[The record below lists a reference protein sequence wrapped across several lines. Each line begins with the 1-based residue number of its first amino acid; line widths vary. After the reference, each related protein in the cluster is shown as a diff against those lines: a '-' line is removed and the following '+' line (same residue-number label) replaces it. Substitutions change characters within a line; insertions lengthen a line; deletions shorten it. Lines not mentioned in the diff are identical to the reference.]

1 VGEQAPAS
9 RSGGPAP
16 RNLKDNLAACVLG
29 NIGYGAA
36 QLGMVSVL
44 ARATSVD
51 QVGRYVLA
59 LAVCA
64 PVFGLTA
71 LKLRQMQ
78 STDVRDQFTFGH
90 YLALRL
96 LAVTLA
102 AAGLTGAAAVL
113 GSRAGL
119 AVLLAV
125 ILTKAAEGVLDTC
138 YGAMTQREQLHQV
151 ARSQLVRGCGGLAA
165 FAAAVLATG
174 RVEYAAFAL
183 AGFTG
188 ARCAVDL
195 RRVRRLGFSTR
206 PRFQWRVL
214 GRLARVAVPLGLAL
228 CASSLLVNAPRYV
241 LGDAAQVGVYAALA
255 YLLTG
260 GGALVTALATT
271 AAPRLARYHAAGQER
286 PFRALLTRM
295 AALGAGLGG
304 GGALVALLLGRP
316 LLGLVYGPGYAAHA
330 DVLVLLLL
338 AAVLN
343 WSSLAVGTALDAVRV
358 FRVQLPVQL
367 LALAVV
373 VGAALLLVPALGLV
387 GAALAELLAAGVKAL
402 HYLVLQVRVVNPAL
416 RRAGRGVPAGAALAT
431 AAPGG

>member
-1 VGEQAPAS
+1 MGEQAPAS
-9 RSGGPAP
+9 RSEGPAP
-16 RNLKDNLAACVLG
+16 RNLRANLAACVVG
-29 NIGYGAA
+29 NVGYGAA

-151 ARSQLVRGCGGLAA
+151 ARSQLVRGCAGLAA

-183 AGFTG
+183 AAVTG

-195 RRVRRLGFSTR
+195 RRVRRLGFSIR

-228 CASSLLVNAPRYV
+228 SASSLLVNAPRYV

-260 GGALVTALATT
+260 GGALVGALATT

-286 PFRALLTRM
+286 PFRTLLARM
-295 AALGAGLGG
+295 AAVGAGLGG
-304 GGALVALLLGRP
+304 GGALLAVLLGRP
-316 LLGLVYGPGYAAHA
+316 LLGLVYGPGYA

-343 WSSLAVGTALDAVRV
+343 WSSLAVGTALDAVRA